1 MQLLYTFIL
10 CIPWYVLHKSDDS
23 LLAVWRRPKEKRE
36 TNTSRRGAAPP
47 AKQRPFSGERVQRVH
62 VCRVLTGT
70 SCQPSVAARSAYL
83 VGREENILS
92 YPTFRYSKQRSLLF
106 RRKLLDRW
114 CAKAPRRGQGHVVRR
129 SYKYDH
135 GQQLPYILQDRDPT
149 IAQAWI
155 RGPTPP
161 RRPPRC
167 SWAQELQVTKFLS

>member
-1 MQLLYTFIL
+1 MCVCNRQ
-10 CIPWYVLHKSDDS
+10 
-23 LLAVWRRPKEKRE
+23 
-36 TNTSRRGAAPP
+36 AAPQAEKGPFYSAPVLTP
-47 AKQRPFSGERVQRVH
+47 AGAERRHQRSRGHFSGERVQRVH
-62 VCRVLTGT
+62 VCRFPTGT

-83 VGREENILS
+83 VGREENLLS

-161 RRPPRC
+161 RPPPRC
-167 SWAQELQVTKFLS
+167 WAQELQVTKFLS